1 MKIHPKNLLQVTLV
15 CFVLILSSSCNKD
28 SDLLAEYVVENPQS
42 FLVNDVV
49 VTLANNPIVI
59 KPLSNDTFE
68 EPEKVIITEVTPPK
82 MGTAV
87 VNEDNSITYTPDT
100 DQTGTDEFDYSAS
113 VSNPDNTVTQETGSV
128 TVTVTDKTPTEEPV
142 EMGIL
147 KAFPSAY
154 GAGSDVTGGR
164 GGKVIHVTNLNASGS
179 GSLKEALETSG
190 PAYIVFDVSGVINLP
205 TNGIIINKAQDK
217 TVLGQTAPKGGI
229 TLTGGKFRFN
239 NSSNVIIRYLRSRP
253 RLDKTG
259 SLTSEDDAHT
269 SAFLFYGTDGL
280 ILDHVS
286 ASFAHDKAI
295 NFYNNDGAGPKTR
308 NITVSNS
315 LIADSNTMM
324 NLGNNPQADMTNCQN
339 FSVIYNLLGNSRHR
353 TPNMEALGYGE
364 IINNVVHGWGSR
376 LSNVYNGLL
385 LNHIGNYYKNP
396 GLGVVDNK
404 HQQVGVSALP
414 LIYTSSNFY
423 TNRLTGSDS
432 EDNRVI
438 WSYFQN
444 KTQLSSSFFVSTMHP
459 RTIPNPSP
467 ILSAQEAYD
476 KILADV
482 GANKYIDDQGI
493 AQTYIDEYDQSV
505 IDNVRNNKR
514 VEPLNTSNWK
524 LPNNLPSN
532 TRTSSFDSDKD
543 GMADAWET
551 RQFGD
556 LSKGP
561 TGNDASSSYT
571 NIEVFAYQVDFK

>member
-1 MKIHPKNLLQVTLV
+1 MTLLG
-15 CFVLILSSSCNKD
+15 FILFLSFSCNKD
-28 SDLLAEYVVENPQS
+28 SDLLSEYVIEKPHA

-49 VTLANNPIVI
+49 ITLANKPIVI
-59 KPLSNDTFE
+59 APLSNDNFE

-87 VNEDNSITYTPDT
+87 VNEDNTVTYTPNT
-100 DQTGTDEFDYSAS
+100 DETGTDEFDYSTS
-113 VSNPDNTVTQETGSV
+113 VTNPDNTVTEETGSV
-128 TVTVTDKTPTEEPV
+128 TVTVTDKTPTTGPV
-142 EMGIL
+142 DMGIL
-147 KAFPSAY
+147 KAFPMAY

-164 GGKVIHVTNLNASGS
+164 GGKVLHVTNLNASGA
-179 GSLKEALETSG
+179 GSLQEALESSG

-205 TNGIIINKAQDK
+205 TNGIVVSKAQDK

-229 TLTGGKFRFN
+229 TLTGGKFRFDHSRN
-239 NSSNVIIRYLRSRP
+239 LIIRYLRSRP
-253 RLDKTG
+253 RLDKSG

-286 ASFAHDKAI
+286 ASFAQDKGI
-295 NFYNNDGAGPKTR
+295 NFYNNDGVGPLTR

-324 NLGNNPQADMTNCQN
+324 NIGNNPQADMTNCQN
-339 FSVIYNLLGNSRHR
+339 FSVIYNLMGNSRHR

-364 IINNVVHGWGSR
+364 IINNVVHGWGAR

-404 HQQVGVSALP
+404 HQQVGGVSALP

-444 KTQLSSSFFVSTMHP
+444 KTQLSSSFFVSKMHP

-467 ILSAQEAYD
+467 ILSAQEAYN
-476 KILADV
+476 KIIADV
-482 GANKYIDDQGI
+482 GANKYLDDNGVP
-493 AQTYIDEYDQSV
+493 QTYIDDYDQSV
-505 IDNVRNNKR
+505 INNVKNNIR
-514 VEPLNTSNWK
+514 VEPLNTANWRLPD
-524 LPNNLPSN
+524 LPNNKRP
-532 TRTSSFDSDKD
+532 SSFDSDKD
-543 GMADAWET
+543 GMADAWEIG
-551 RQFGD
+551 QFGD

-561 TGNDASSSYT
+561 TGNDASSGYT